1 MKIRAGSWIMLTEA
15 DKLFI
20 LKAVSDRSTRLTKG
34 A

>member
-1 MKIRAGSWIMLTEA
+1 MKIRAGSWIMLSEA

-20 LKAVSDRSTRLTKG
+20 LKAVSDRSTRTKKG